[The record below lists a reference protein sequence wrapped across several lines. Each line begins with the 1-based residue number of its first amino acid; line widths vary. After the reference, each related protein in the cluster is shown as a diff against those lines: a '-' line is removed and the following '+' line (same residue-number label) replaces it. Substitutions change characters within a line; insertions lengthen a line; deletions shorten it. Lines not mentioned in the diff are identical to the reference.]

1 MNFNR
6 FSLSFYSN
14 MRKAPS
20 STRGYLPEKPY
31 NILHDPRRDK
41 TGSRLRSARV
51 TKEDVN
57 DLKIE
62 KQQLIEERTQLKAK
76 IVRLETQSKRS
87 TRSGTS
93 NQNLLT
99 QLDKEYKSVE
109 HLIMQQRAQ
118 INELLRSDNAAERQE
133 LQEEAKIIYQERLRL
148 HDLQCQQQIELSEAK
163 KELDELL
170 STNGPAVYEKQ
181 ANKIKLLEDK
191 LKKYE
196 HANAKLA
203 AKIKKLKQEKK
214 IQEETQSGQIGM
226 RAEQLRAQIKEVED
240 KTAEIE
246 EKIRTSKENHEEAMR
261 RIRQSILDQNASQNQ
276 N

>member
-1 MNFNR
+1 MKR
-6 FSLSFYSN
+6 G
-14 MRKAPS
+14 
-20 STRGYLPEKPY
+20 STSARGYLPEKPY

-41 TGSRLRSARV
+41 GVNSRLKSAHV

-62 KQQLIEERTQLKAK
+62 KQRLIDERTQLKAK

-87 TRSGTS
+87 TRTGTS

-99 QLDKEYKSVE
+99 QLDREYKSVE
-109 HLIMQQRAQ
+109 HLIKQQNAQ

-148 HDLQCQQQIELSEAK
+148 HDLQCQQQLDLNQAK
-163 KELDELL
+163 RELDELL

-181 ANKIKLLEDK
+181 ANKIQMLEEK

-196 HANAKLA
+196 NANAKLA

-214 IQEETQSGQIGM
+214 IQEETQSGQVGM
-226 RAEQLRAQIKEVED
+226 RAEQLRAQIKEVEQ
-240 KTAEIE
+240 KTDEIE
-246 EKIRTSKENHEEAMR
+246 QKIRDSKEKHEKIMKE
-261 RIRQSILDQNASQNQ
+261 IRQSIIDQNSKDN
-276 N
+276 